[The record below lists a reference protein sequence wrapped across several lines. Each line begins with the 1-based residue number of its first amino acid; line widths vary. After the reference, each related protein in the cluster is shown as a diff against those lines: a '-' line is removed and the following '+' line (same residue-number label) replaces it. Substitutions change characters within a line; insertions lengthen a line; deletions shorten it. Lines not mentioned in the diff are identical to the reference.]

1 MTMNPATRLKLCNRM
16 LGCTLLLML
25 ASGIQLEATSGQ
37 YAWTVWLHII
47 LGILFAAL
55 ATLHIYLHYR
65 RSNWFARFA
74 RNRNTITRALWWTFL
89 LTALTG
95 LAATILWLGTN
106 QHSHLGAIH
115 GKIGFLMVLL
125 SLIHA
130 LRHLHKS
137 HRSKQPL

>member
-1 MTMNPATRLKLCNRM
+1 MTMNPATRLKLCNRI
-16 LGCTLLLML
+16 LGLTLILML

-37 YAWTVWLHII
+37 YAWIVWPHIV
-47 LGILFAAL
+47 LGILFTAL
-55 ATLHIYLHYR
+55 CALHIYLHYR

-74 RNRNTITRALWWTFL
+74 RNRNTITRILLWTFL